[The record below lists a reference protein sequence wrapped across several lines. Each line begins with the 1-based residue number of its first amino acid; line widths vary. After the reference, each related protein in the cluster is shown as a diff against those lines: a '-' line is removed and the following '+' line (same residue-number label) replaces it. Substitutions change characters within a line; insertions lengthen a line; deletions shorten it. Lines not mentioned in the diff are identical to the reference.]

1 VNLRYRERLPQLAG
15 GTFMTD
21 GGMETTLI
29 FHQGFELPCFASFVL
44 LEDATGLQA
53 LRSYFAPYIAI
64 ASEHSVGFILDSPT
78 WRASA
83 DWGAKLGYSRDGIA
97 DVNRRGVALIEEIRA
112 SIGDGTPIV
121 LAGSI
126 GPRGD
131 AYRPDDL
138 ISADEA
144 ERYHAAQLAT
154 LADTAVDLATAY
166 TLTTAAEAIGMVRA
180 AAGVGLPIAISFT
193 VETNGRLPDGQTIH
207 DAIDEVDAATDE
219 AAAYFMI
226 NCAHP
231 THFAGA
237 LPAQGTFRERIH
249 GLRANASTKSHAELD
264 DSETLDAGDP
274 AALAAEYQSLR
285 SALPNLNVIGG
296 CCGTDHRHIAA
307 ICAAWTQS
315 VSR

>member
-1 VNLRYRERLPQLAG
+1 MSYRDRLPQLAG
-15 GTFMTD
+15 GTFITD

-44 LEDATGLQA
+44 LEDAAGRQA
-53 LRSYFAPYIAI
+53 IRSYFDPYIAI
-64 ASEHSVGFILDSPT
+64 ASEHGVGFVLDSPT
-78 WRASA
+78 WRASP
-83 DWGAKLGYSRDGIA
+83 DWGAKLGYSRDAIA
-97 DVNRRGVALIEEIRA
+97 DLNRRGVALIEEIRA
-112 SIGDGTPIV
+112 DAGDETPIV

-126 GPRGD
+126 GPQGD
-131 AYRPDDL
+131 AYSPDDL
-138 ISADEA
+138 LSADEA
-144 ERYHAAQLAT
+144 ERYHSAQLTA
-154 LADTAVDLATAY
+154 LADTAVDMATAY

-180 AAGVGLPIAISFT
+180 AVGVGLPIAISFT
-193 VETNGRLPDGQTIH
+193 VETDGRLPDGETLH
-207 DAIDEVDAATDE
+207 DAIDQVDSSTDE

-237 LPAQGTFRERIH
+237 LPAEGAFRERIR

-274 AALAAEYQSLR
+274 ASLAAEYQSLR
-285 SALPNLNVIGG
+285 RALPNLNVIGG

-307 ICAAWTQS
+307 ICAAWT
-315 VSR
+315 

>member
-1 VNLRYRERLPQLAG
+1 MRYRDRLPQLAG
-15 GTFMTD
+15 GTFIPD

-44 LEDATGLQA
+44 LEDAAGRQA
-53 LRSYFAPYIAI
+53 LRSYFDPYITI
-64 ASEHSVGFILDSPT
+64 ASEHGVGFVLDSPT
-78 WRASA
+78 WRASP
-83 DWGAKLGYSRDGIA
+83 DWGAKLGYSSDAIA

-112 SIGDGTPIV
+112 DAGDETPIV

-138 ISADEA
+138 LEADEA
-144 ERYHAAQLAT
+144 ERYHATQLTA
-154 LADTAVDLATAY
+154 LAGTAVDMATAY

-180 AAGVGLPIAISFT
+180 AVGVGLPIAISFT
-193 VETNGRLPDGQTIH
+193 VETDGRLPDGQTLH
-207 DAIDEVDAATDE
+207 EAIDEVDSATHE

-231 THFAGA
+231 THFADA
-237 LPAQGTFRERIH
+237 LPAEGAFRERIR

-274 AALAAEYQSLR
+274 ASLAAEYQSIR
-285 SALPNLNVIGG
+285 RALPNLNVIGG

-307 ICAAWTQS
+307 ICAAWT
-315 VSR
+315 

>member
-1 VNLRYRERLPQLAG
+1 VGVSYRHRLPQLAG
-15 GTFMTD
+15 GTFITD

-44 LEDATGLQA
+44 LEDEAGRRA
-53 LRSYFAPYIAI
+53 LRSYFDPYITI
-64 ASEHSVGFILDSPT
+64 AGEHGVGFVLDSPT
-78 WRASA
+78 WRASP
-83 DWGAKLGYSRDGIA
+83 DWGAKLGYSRAAVA
-97 DVNRRGVALIEEIRA
+97 DVNRRGVDLIEEIRA
-112 SIGDGTPIV
+112 DADDGTPIV

-138 ISADEA
+138 LSADDA
-144 ERYHAAQLAT
+144 ERYHAAQLTA
-154 LADTAVDLATAY
+154 LAGTAADMATAY

-180 AAGVGLPIAISFT
+180 AVGVGLPIAISFT
-193 VETNGRLPDGQTIH
+193 VETDGRLPDGQTLE

-231 THFAGA
+231 SHFADA
-237 LPAQGTFRERIH
+237 LPPQGAFRERIR

-274 AALAAEYQSLR
+274 ASLAIAYQSLR
-285 SALPNLNVIGG
+285 TALPILNVIGG
-296 CCGTDHRHIAA
+296 CCGTDHRHVAA
-307 ICAAWTQS
+307 ICAAWT
-315 VSR
+315 

>member
-1 VNLRYRERLPQLAG
+1 MSYRDRLPQLAG
-15 GTFMTD
+15 GTFITD

-44 LEDATGLQA
+44 LEDAAGLQA
-53 LRSYFAPYIAI
+53 LRSYFDPYLTI
-64 ASEHSVGFILDSPT
+64 ASAHGVGFVLDSPT
-78 WRASA
+78 WRASP
-83 DWGAKLGYSRDGIA
+83 DWGAKLGYSRDAIA

-112 SIGDGTPIV
+112 DAGDETPIV

-126 GPRGD
+126 GPQGD
-131 AYRPDDL
+131 AYSPDDL

-144 ERYHAAQLAT
+144 ERYHTAQLTA
-154 LADTAVDLATAY
+154 LAGTAVDMATAY
-166 TLTTAAEAIGMVRA
+166 TLTTAAEAVGMVRA
-180 AAGVGLPIAISFT
+180 ATGVGLPIAISFT
-193 VETNGRLPDGQTIH
+193 VETDGRLPDGQTLH
-207 DAIDEVDAATDE
+207 EAVDEVDSATDE

-231 THFAGA
+231 THFASA
-237 LPAQGTFRERIH
+237 LPPQGRFRERIR

-274 AALAAEYQSLR
+274 AALAVEYQSLR
-285 SALPNLNVIGG
+285 RALPKLNVIGG

-307 ICAAWTQS
+307 ICAGWT
-315 VSR
+315 

>member
-1 VNLRYRERLPQLAG
+1 VSYRERLPQLAG
-15 GTFMTD
+15 GTFITD

-29 FHQGFELPCFASFVL
+29 FEQGFELPCFASFVL
-44 LEDATGLQA
+44 LEDEAGVQA
-53 LRSYFAPYIAI
+53 LRSYFAPYIAT
-64 ASEHSVGFILDSPT
+64 AREHNVGFVLDSPT
-78 WRASA
+78 WRASP
-83 DWGAKLGYSRDGIA
+83 DWGTKLGYSRDAIA

-112 SIGDGTPIV
+112 DAGDGTPIV
-121 LAGSI
+121 LTGSI

-138 ISADEA
+138 LDADEA
-144 ERYHAAQLAT
+144 ERYHAAQLTT
-154 LADTAVDLATAY
+154 LADTAVDMATAY
-166 TLTTAAEAIGMVRA
+166 TLTTAAEAVGMVRA
-180 AAGVGLPIAISFT
+180 AVGVGLPIAISFT
-193 VETNGRLPDGQTIH
+193 VETDGRLPDGQTLQ

-231 THFAGA
+231 THFADA
-237 LPAQGTFRERIH
+237 LPAHGKSRGRIR

-274 AALAAEYQSLR
+274 ASLAAEYPSLR
-285 SALPNLNVIGG
+285 HSLPNLNVIGG

>member
-1 VNLRYRERLPQLAG
+1 MSYRDRLPQLAG
-15 GTFMTD
+15 GTFITD

-44 LEDATGLQA
+44 LEDAAGLQA
-53 LRSYFAPYIAI
+53 LRSYFDPYLTI
-64 ASEHSVGFILDSPT
+64 ASAHGVGFVLDSPT
-78 WRASA
+78 WRASP
-83 DWGAKLGYSRDGIA
+83 DWGAKLGYSRDAIA

-112 SIGDGTPIV
+112 DAGDETPIV

-126 GPRGD
+126 GPQGD
-131 AYRPDDL
+131 AYSPDDL

-144 ERYHAAQLAT
+144 ERYHTAQLTA
-154 LADTAVDLATAY
+154 LAGTAVDMATAY

-180 AAGVGLPIAISFT
+180 ATGVGLPIAISFT
-193 VETNGRLPDGQTIH
+193 VETDGRLPDGQALH
-207 DAIDEVDAATDE
+207 DAIDEVDSATDE

-231 THFAGA
+231 THFASA
-237 LPAQGTFRERIH
+237 LPPQGRFRERIR

-274 AALAAEYQSLR
+274 AALAVEYQSLR
-285 SALPNLNVIGG
+285 RALPKLNVIGG

-307 ICAAWTQS
+307 ICAGWT
-315 VSR
+315 